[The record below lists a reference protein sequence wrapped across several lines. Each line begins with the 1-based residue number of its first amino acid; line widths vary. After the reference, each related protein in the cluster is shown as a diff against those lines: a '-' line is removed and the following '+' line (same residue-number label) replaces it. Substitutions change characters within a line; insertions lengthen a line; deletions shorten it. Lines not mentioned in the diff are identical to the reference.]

1 MVFKHQH
8 FHEELPEIETEY
20 PPQATL
26 EGAVSDALAS
36 AGGVDASDVTVTV
49 KGSEVTLA
57 GMVQVPEE
65 IGRAEEVARGVPG
78 VMDVRN
84 LIRPTSPSFFNDEPR
99 PL

>member
-1 MVFKHQH
+1 MVFKHPH
-8 FHEELPEIETEY
+8 FHEQPPEIETEF
-20 PPQATL
+20 PAHATL

-36 AGGVDASDVTVTV
+36 AGGIDASDVTVTV
-49 KGSEVTLA
+49 QGSEVTLG

-84 LIRPTSPSFFNDEPR
+84 LIQPTAPSFFNDGPR